1 MGMDVYAVSPN
12 PDVENSDYFRNNVW
26 WWRPLWDFV
35 ANNCSDI
42 LSEEDIRAGQF
53 NEGHHINANK
63 AVAIATRL
71 LQMIEN
77 GHVDNYVKE
86 YKAEIEKLDD
96 DNWDKNYPIN
106 SENIKT
112 FANFCLHSGGFKIH

>member
-1 MGMDVYAVSPN
+1 MGMDVYAVKPN

-35 ANNCSDI
+35 ASNCSDI

-63 AVAIATRL
+63 AVDIATRL

-86 YKAEIEKLDD
+86 YKAKIEKLDD
-96 DNWDKNYPIN
+96 NNWDKNYPIN
-106 SENIKT
+106 SENIER
-112 FANFCLHSGGFKIH
+112 FANFCLHSGGFRIH